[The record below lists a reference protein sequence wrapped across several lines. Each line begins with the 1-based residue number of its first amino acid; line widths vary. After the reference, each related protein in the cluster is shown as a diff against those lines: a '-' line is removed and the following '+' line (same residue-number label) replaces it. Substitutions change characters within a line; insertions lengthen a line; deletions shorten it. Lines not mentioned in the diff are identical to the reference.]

1 MFLPHPVFVTESPF
15 RRGEVKRNYNFT
27 FSAIYGLRVNIALSP
42 LGTIFSAWR
51 ASQPETTWR
60 VTTGK
65 RPGMA
70 CAEQGALN
78 RDSFFGYFLG
88 AKK

>member
-1 MFLPHPVFVTESPF
+1 MERQNELVVLHSL
-15 RRGEVKRNYNFT
+15 VKF
-27 FSAIYGLRVNIALSP
+27 GLWVNIDVSP

-51 ASQPETTWR
+51 ASQPETKWR

-65 RPGMA
+65 RPGIA
-70 CAEQGALN
+70 CAGQSALN
-78 RDSFFGYFLG
+78 RDSLFGYFLG